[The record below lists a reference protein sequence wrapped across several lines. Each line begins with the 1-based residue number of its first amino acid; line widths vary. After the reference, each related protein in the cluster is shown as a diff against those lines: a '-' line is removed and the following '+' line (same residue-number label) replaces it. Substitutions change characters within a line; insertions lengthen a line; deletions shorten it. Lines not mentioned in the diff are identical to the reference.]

1 MENDSGSVPLSFCSA
16 RLFSTCLIKV
26 DCQDTTDERKFHIL
40 ILVKYMVLC
49 KEIYVV
55 FFKVTNLPYYFSFLH
70 SLEKKDV
77 AGQFM
82 ENWQY
87 DHDIL

>member
-1 MENDSGSVPLSFCSA
+1 
-16 RLFSTCLIKV
+16 
-26 DCQDTTDERKFHIL
+26 
-40 ILVKYMVLC
+40 MVLC

-55 FFKVTNLPYYFSFLH
+55 FFNVPNLPYYFSFLH
-70 SLEKKDV
+70 SLKKKD
-77 AGQFM
+77 ATGQFM